1 MKQYL
6 SSDYIIKDRYKIYD
20 LTFCLIAFN
29 TEFYLATVLRKTMK
43 IYLNVYRLSKQKDI
57 DVLIIHNPPYE
68 ILDESIGCKTLIKI
82 VKEINTKLL
91 IFGHM
96 HSCSDS
102 NEIHNKI

>member
-1 MKQYL
+1 M
-6 SSDYIIKDRYKIYD
+6 
-20 LTFCLIAFN
+20 IAQVFGQ
-29 TEFYLATVLRKTMK
+29 ELF
-43 IYLNVYRLSKQKDI
+43 SKQKDI

-102 NEIHNKI
+102 KEIHNKIQFFNNCTSYLRLISRFCNSFAYTYSSFANITQN